1 MQRYGEFLVQAN
13 PFSESP
19 QSFSKQD
26 FNKKFGICVKNHY
39 PEQARRYS
47 RKNSKIIW
55 YFARLFVS
63 LSKLE
68 DRLHLEN
75 TKKIVFFFGILLI
88 LHYLCNMR
96 AKNLYINIG
105 LSVCKALIHSVL
117 PIPISKN
124 RLKEQTFSHGK
135 SVSATLH
142 LLLLAPAFSG
152 RDFCVLI

>member
-63 LSKLE
+63 LSMLE
-68 DRLHLEN
+68 DRLYKTEGRFLRYIKRTVPLISGDSPLSLSQLVH
-75 TKKIVFFFGILLI
+75 TPAVCAFPSALL
-88 LHYLCNMR
+88 
-96 AKNLYINIG
+96 K
-105 LSVCKALIHSVL
+105 
-117 PIPISKN
+117 P
-124 RLKEQTFSHGK
+124 Q
-135 SVSATLH
+135 SVSALRPWFTPRGFP
-142 LLLLAPAFSG
+142 LLP
-152 RDFCVLI
+152 RVLWVRLPCRVPIHQHSFAL